1 MNMKNSFVIASSAAT
16 AALAKLDTT
25 VAFLLDRREAVSLA
39 PEGRRAGGA
48 YVWRRVF
55 LKGRE
60 RRG

>member
-1 MNMKNSFVIASSAAT
+1 MKNAFVSGSSAAL

-25 VAFLLDRREAVSLA
+25 VAFLVDRRQTVALSPA
-39 PEGRRAGGA
+39 GRRGGA

-60 RRG
+60 RRP

>member
-1 MNMKNSFVIASSAAT
+1 MKSHSFVGGSSAAL

-25 VAFLLDRREAVSLA
+25 VAFLVDRREAVSLA
-39 PEGRRAGGA
+39 PTGRLAGSA

-55 LKGRE
+55 LRGRG